1 MDFGGS
7 KLEFQFNKNVSE
19 EIKDRLKDKER
30 KCFLFRLM
38 NDNYFKKDVLYV
50 VSYLPENVKPFKN
63 GEECIGFADVFH
75 LARKGNEIP
84 PGPCEEYDMV
94 VTQNPVNERFHI
106 DRSLVLD
113 LVSEKPSPS
122 IVNKFYVKFEEFEEY
137 ERTCCQK
144 YWKQ

>member
-1 MDFGGS
+1 M
-7 KLEFQFNKNVSE
+7 EFQFNKNVSE
-19 EIKDRLKDKER
+19 EIKDRLKNKER

-38 NDNYFKKDVLYV
+38 NNNYFKKYVLCV

-63 GEECIGFADVFH
+63 GEECIGFADVFP
-75 LARKGNEIP
+75 LARKGNEMP
-84 PGPCEEYDMV
+84 PGPYEEFEMV

-106 DRSLVLD
+106 NRSLVLA
-113 LVSEKPSPS
+113 LVSEKPSPF